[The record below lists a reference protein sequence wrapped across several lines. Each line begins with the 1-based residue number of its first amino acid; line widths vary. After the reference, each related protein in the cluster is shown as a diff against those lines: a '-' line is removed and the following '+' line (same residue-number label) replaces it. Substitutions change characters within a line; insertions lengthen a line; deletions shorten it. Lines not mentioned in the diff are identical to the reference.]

1 MFAKRFLITRPLLP
15 MALVLLAALVATM
28 LWLQSAAAQDAPAEP
43 ADLTVQSGNGRL
55 DISWTAPSGT
65 VTGYEVQYKY
75 TTAPDQVT
83 SNYVNGWQSRTHAGT
98 GTTHAITGLT
108 NGDYKAGTMYYD
120 VRVRAVN
127 GAARSAW
134 VQGTEAPGD
143 VATKLMLMGFFE
155 TELRDGNFRGTLRR
169 GNSLR
174 DSEGNLVYV
183 PGLKEYVYEAQDTF
197 PVVAQLDGVAPA
209 GGYTVTLE
217 TAGSGENGITVPP
230 SFHIPA
236 GQTRAIVEIPITDDE
251 ISELTQWFTLWANV
265 SPSIPVKTVD
275 GTSGPILFG
284 VMDNDQANWRP
295 PFDLDSLT
303 VNGAEASGPT
313 YDGHNRV
320 VRYSATVANDVN
332 TVSMEPEFG
341 TSCVGCLYWSG
352 PSDGAL
358 FENYPKGNRKSTV
371 FYLTGGPR
379 TVWMLVTNGKDKHHH
394 ALITVSKLSGSDP
407 NDHGQQGAT
416 YAIHPDQLKTG
427 PNHDPEILRALPDI
441 RIANPHRIRQI
452 DLFGVFD
459 DPDYDGLTIT
469 AASSNENVATVSV
482 VPDYSTMTVSARSQG
497 TSTVTVTAADIRG
510 GRVSDTF
517 VVKVKSP
524 PRALSSLADIAG
536 LKAGAALDVSLS
548 GLFGDADGDP
558 LTIMAS
564 SSDEAVAT
572 VSAASDQT
580 KLTVRGIREGDAT
593 IHVVALDTDGNPALA
608 TFDVRVD
615 QGLGQP
621 AATPEPEPE
630 SAVSRYDA
638 NDDGIIDENEYA
650 QALRDYEARIINY
663 NDLSAVKAAFLA
675 PRVVAPLPDVTIVN
689 ENGARD
695 LPLSGVFWDF
705 WGTLTV
711 AAASSD
717 ENIATVLMAPD
728 QSQLTVSAGE
738 RGRATVVVTASG
750 GSSAASDT
758 FTVTVKASPVV
769 GRAIA
774 DVNDLAAGDTQAIPL
789 SGVFQDPDGDA
800 MSLSAASS
808 NDAVATVSMASDVSA
823 LTVAGVSGGTATIT
837 VTARDSD
844 NNRVRDDFV
853 VKVPSTELSGRLD
866 NRPPTVAAALSDVTI
881 ANERGT
887 RQVSLI
893 GVFSDAD
900 KDSLSLTAM
909 SSDASKATVSV
920 SSDYA
925 SLTVTARARGTA
937 TITVSAKDG
946 RGGAVSD
953 TFTVRVKAAPVVA
966 SALAD
971 VAGLEIGATQ
981 QVPLSGVFIDADG
994 DPLSITAVSS
1004 DAATAT
1010 VTVASDGSAFTLAG
1024 VAEGTAT
1031 ITVTAQDADGNA
1043 VSDAFDVSVVK
1054 APEPAEPVTPNRG
1067 PTVSSAITNAVIVNE
1082 SGTHEV
1088 ALSGVFDD
1096 ADNDA
1101 LTVAAIS
1108 SNEVVATVSV
1118 AADYSALTVAA
1129 KSRGTVTISVT
1140 ADDSKGG
1147 TVTDTFTV
1155 VVKVAPVVVSALA
1168 DVVGMT
1174 AETDREVSLG
1184 SVFSDADGDA
1194 LTISAASSDD
1204 AVVAAFAF
1212 QDTLTLVAVADGS
1225 ATITVTV
1232 EDSDGNTVSDAFDV
1246 SVVGPPPVV
1255 ENLRCIAETE
1265 RVAFLWDAP
1274 EWSGG
1279 DVYAYDYELTL
1290 PDGRTEGGRL
1300 IGITLLLRPG
1310 TYQAGAQAS
1319 VSVTT
1324 VYELPDESNAA
1335 SAEETLTCRVK

>member
-1 MFAKRFLITRPLLP
+1 

-28 LWLQSAAAQDAPAEP
+28 FWSQSAAAQDAPAAP
-43 ADLTVQSGNGRL
+43 TDLTVQSGNGRL

-108 NGDYKAGTMYYD
+108 NGDYKVGTMYYD

-134 VQGTEAPGD
+134 IQGTEAPGD
-143 VATKLMLMGFFE
+143 AATKMMLMGFSE

-169 GNSLR
+169 NNSFR
-174 DSEGNLVYV
+174 DSQGRLVSV
-183 PGLKEYVYEAQDTF
+183 PGFREYVYEAQGTF
-197 PVVAQLDGVAPA
+197 PVVAQLNGVAPA
-209 GGYTVTLE
+209 GGYTVTLQ
-217 TAGSGENGITVPP
+217 TAGSGENGITVPASFQIP
-230 SFHIPA
+230 S
-236 GQTRAIVEIPITDDE
+236 GQTRAIVHIPIADDD

-320 VRYSATVANDVN
+320 VRYSATVANNVN
-332 TVSMEPEFG
+332 TVSMEPEFAK
-341 TSCVGCLYWSG
+341 SCAGCLYWSG

-371 FYLTGGPR
+371 FYLTGGAR

-427 PNHDPEILRALPDI
+427 PNHDPQILRALPDI

-469 AASSNENVATVSV
+469 AASSNTNVATVSV

-497 TSTVTVTAADIRG
+497 TAVITVTAADIRG

-536 LKAGAALDVSLS
+536 LKAGAAHDVSLS

-564 SSDEAVAT
+564 SSDEAVVT
-572 VSAASDQT
+572 VSVASDQSD
-580 KLTVRGIREGDAT
+580 LTVRGAGEGSAT
-593 IHVVALDTDGNPALA
+593 IHVVALDTDGNPALT
-608 TFDVRVD
+608 TFEVRVD
-615 QGLGQP
+615 QVPGQP
-621 AATPEPEPE
+621 PATLEPEPE
-630 SAVSRYDA
+630 SAVSRYDV

-650 QALRDYEARIINY
+650 QALRDYEARIINF

-689 ENGARD
+689 ENSSRD
-695 LPLSGVFWDF
+695 LSLSGVFWDF

-711 AAASSD
+711 AAASSHQ
-717 ENIATVLMAPD
+717 NIATVLVSPD
-728 QSQLTVSAGE
+728 RSKLTVSARE

-769 GRAIA
+769 ARAIA

-789 SGVFQDPDGDA
+789 SGVFEDPDGDA

-808 NDAVATVSMASDVSA
+808 NDAVATVSMASDGSA
-823 LTVAGVSGGTATIT
+823 LTVAGVSGGMATVT

-853 VKVPSTELSGRLD
+853 VKVPSTGLSGRLD
-866 NRPPTVAAALSDVTI
+866 NRPPTVASALSDVTI
-881 ANERGT
+881 VSEGGAK
-887 RQVSLI
+887 QVSLS

-900 KDSLSLTAM
+900 SDALTVTA
-909 SSDASKATVSV
+909 SSDDEAVATVSV
-920 SSDYA
+920 AADY
-925 SLTVTARARGTA
+925 STLTVTAKARGTA
-937 TITVSAKDG
+937 TITVAAKDG
-946 RGGAVSD
+946 KGGTVSD
-953 TFTVRVKAAPVVA
+953 TFTVRVKAVPTVS
-966 SALAD
+966 SALGD
-971 VAGLEIGATQ
+971 VSGIESGDTKD
-981 QVPLSGVFIDADG
+981 VSLSGVFRDADG
-994 DPLSITAVSS
+994 DTLTMTAASS
-1004 DAATAT
+1004 DNAIAT
-1010 VTVASDGSAFTLAG
+1010 VTVASDQSKLTVAG
-1024 VAEGTAT
+1024 VAVGTAT
-1031 ITVTAQDADGNA
+1031 ITVTARDADGNA

-1054 APEPAEPVTPNRG
+1054 ALEPETPNQA
-1067 PTVSSAITNAVIVNE
+1067 PTVSAAIADATIVNQR
-1082 SGTHEV
+1082 GAHEV
-1088 ALSGVFDD
+1088 SLSGVFDD
-1096 ADNDA
+1096 TDNDA
-1101 LTVAAIS
+1101 LTVAVSS
-1108 SNEVVATVSV
+1108 SNEAVATVSV
-1118 AADYSALTVAA
+1118 AADYSALTVTAE
-1129 KSRGTVTISVT
+1129 SRGTTTITVT
-1140 ADDSKGG
+1140 ASDGKGG
-1147 TVTDTFTV
+1147 TVSDTFNV
-1155 VVKVAPVVVSALA
+1155 VVKADPVVASALG
-1168 DVVGMT
+1168 DISGMT
-1174 AETDREVSLG
+1174 VETDREVSLG
-1184 SVFSDADGDA
+1184 SVFSDADGDD
-1194 LTISAASSDD
+1194 LTISASSSHD
-1204 AVVAAFAF
+1204 AVVAAFVF
-1212 QDTLTLVAVADGS
+1212 QGTLTIVAVADGS
-1225 ATITVTV
+1225 ATITVTA
-1232 EDSDGNTVSDAFDV
+1232 EDSDGNTVSDAFEV
-1246 SVVGPPPVV
+1246 SVVGPPSVV
-1255 ENLRCIAETE
+1255 ANLRCIAEAE
-1265 RVAFLWDAP
+1265 RVAFLWDVP

-1290 PDGRTEGGRL
+1290 PDGRSEGGRL

-1310 TYQAGAQAS
+1310 DYQVGSEAS
-1319 VSVTT
+1319 IGVT
-1324 VYELPDESNAA
+1324 VIYELPDGSEATSTQAN
-1335 SAEETLTCRVK
+1335 LTCRVE